1 MNSVWQKR
9 SNAAR
14 LRIYFKVGAWDD
26 ASHIY
31 EKIIRPG
38 DDALKDVAPPLFG
51 VLEALFTE
59 YGLGAVSRP
68 RFR

>member
-14 LRIYFKVGAWDD
+14 LRVYSKVGAWDD

-38 DDALKDVAPPLFG
+38 DDALKDVAPPLLG
-51 VLEALFTE
+51 VLEALPSTKRVFTR
-59 YGLGAVSRP
+59 SKQRP
-68 RFR
+68 